1 MRDPALVLLLV
12 LCTAACGGEAGSD
25 GAALAVDTLPNGA
38 VRVRNP
44 ATGAWGDGE
53 GWRAV
58 EVAGIGSADAADPAY
73 VFGEVVDAAPDP
85 LGRVWVLDRQAKEL
99 RVFDAAGR
107 HVRTVGR
114 EGAGPG
120 EFRNPIGLTWDAQ
133 GRVWVVD
140 TSNQRYEVFD
150 TAGRHVRS
158 HRRSVE
164 GWGLPW
170 GGGFDRR
177 GESLYEPSYYTDP
190 ATRESRH
197 AYIRHRLQGQEVA
210 AVDTFLLPTHES
222 ATYEVKFARGS
233 SFRGVPYTP
242 ALVWHF
248 DGEQGLWMGVN
259 DRYRLYRRA
268 LAGDTVRVVERE
280 HRPAAVSAEERDS
293 VIASLEE
300 WARPGPDMGGRVSGP
315 LDYGLIPAVKPVFR
329 GMVVDDR
336 GYLWVAAT
344 APGAEPGGQWD
355 VLDPEGRYLGSVRME
370 LEVFPLPRIRGN
382 TVVGV
387 RRDELDVPR
396 VVVYRL
402 EGTNRGE

>member
-12 LCTAACGGEAGSD
+12 LCTAACGGGAGGE
-25 GAALAVDTLPNGA
+25 GAPLAVDTLPNGA

-44 ATGAWGDGE
+44 AAGAWGDGE

-120 EFRNPIGLTWDAQ
+120 EFRNPIGLTWDAG
-133 GRVWVVD
+133 GRMWVVD

-158 HRRSVE
+158 YRRSIE

-170 GGGFDRR
+170 GGGFDRG

-197 AYIRHRLQGQEVA
+197 AYIRHRLQGPELVPS
-210 AVDTFLLPTHES
+210 DTFLLPEHEE
-222 ATYEVKFARGS
+222 ATYEVEYSGGS
-233 SFRGVPYTP
+233 HFMRVPYAP
-242 ALVWHF
+242 ALAWHF
-248 DGEQGLWMGVN
+248 DGEQGLWFGVG
-259 DRYRLYRRA
+259 DRYLLVRRA
-268 LAGDTVRVVERE
+268 LAGDTLRVVERA
-280 HRPAAVSAEERDS
+280 HRPVAVAAGERDS
-293 VIASLEE
+293 VVALLRERSASANLGT
-300 WARPGPDMGGRVSGP
+300 RTSGP
-315 LDYGLIPAVKPVFR
+315 LDLGRIPAVKPAFR
-329 GMVVDDR
+329 GLVVDDR

-344 APGAEPGGQWD
+344 APGAEPAGRWD
-355 VLDPEGRYLGSVRME
+355 VFDPEGRYLGGVQME
-370 LEVFPLPRIRGN
+370 LEVLPLPRIRGN

-387 RRDELDVPR
+387 RRDDLDVPR

-402 EGTNRGE
+402 EGTGRGE

>member
-1 MRDPALVLLLV
+1 MRNPALVLLLV
-12 LCTAACGGEAGSD
+12 LSVSACGGDAAAGG
-25 GAALAVDTLPNGA
+25 GAETAVDTLANGA
-38 VRVRNP
+38 IRTRNP
-44 ATGAWGDGE
+44 EKGLWGPGQA
-53 GWRAV
+53 WRAV
-58 EVAGIGSADAADPAY
+58 EAARIGSADAAEPAY
-73 VFGEVVDAAPDP
+73 VFGEVVDAVTDP

-107 HVRTVGR
+107 HLRTVGR

-120 EFRNPIGLTWDAQ
+120 EFRNPIGLSWDA
-133 GRVWVVD
+133 GARLWVVD

-150 TAGRHVRS
+150 TAGRHVQS
-158 HRRSVE
+158 YRRTIE

-177 GESLYEPSYYTDP
+177 GEFLYEPTYYTDP

-197 AYIRHRLQGQEVA
+197 AYVRHRVEGQEVA
-210 AVDTFLLPTHES
+210 AADTFLLPTHES

-248 DGEQGLWMGVN
+248 DGEQGLWMGVS

-280 HRPAAVSAEERDS
+280 HRPAAVSAAERDS

-300 WARPGPDMGGRVSGP
+300 WARPGPNMGGRVSGP
-315 LDYGLIPAVKPVFR
+315 LDYGLIPAVKPAFR

-336 GYLWVAAT
+336 GHLWVAAT
-344 APGAEPGGQWD
+344 ESGPGGRWD
-355 VLDPEGRYLGSVRME
+355 VFDPEGRYLGTVAME
-370 LEVFPLPRIRGN
+370 LDVFPLPRIRGN

-387 RRDELDVPR
+387 RRDELDVPQ

-402 EGTNRGE
+402 EGTGRE

>member
-1 MRDPALVLLLV
+1 MRAAALVLPLV
-12 LCTAACGGEAGSD
+12 LCTAACGG
-25 GAALAVDTLPNGA
+25 AAEGDRAPLAVDTLPNGA

-44 ATGAWGDGE
+44 AAGAWGDGE

-107 HVRTVGR
+107 HVRTIGR

-120 EFRNPIGLTWDAQ
+120 EFRNPIGLTWDAG
-133 GRVWVVD
+133 GRAWVVD

-158 HRRSVE
+158 YRRSTA

-170 GGGFDRR
+170 RGGFDRG

-197 AYIRHRLQGQEVA
+197 AYVRHRLQGPELVPA
-210 AVDTFLLPTHES
+210 DTFPLPEHDE
-222 ATYEVKFARGS
+222 AAYEVEYSRGS
-233 SFRGVPYTP
+233 HFMGVPFAP
-242 ALVWHF
+242 ELLWHF
-248 DGEQGLWMGVN
+248 DGEQGLWFGVG
-259 DRYRLYRRA
+259 DRYLLYRRA
-268 LAGDTVRVVERE
+268 LAGDTLRVVERA
-280 HRPAAVSAEERDS
+280 HRPVAVSSRERDS
-293 VIASLEE
+293 VVALLRERSASADL
-300 WARPGPDMGGRVSGP
+300 GTRVSGP
-315 LDYGLIPAVKPVFR
+315 LDLGRIPAVKPAFR
-329 GMVVDDR
+329 GIVVDDR
-336 GYLWVAAT
+336 GHLWVAAT
-344 APGAEPGGQWD
+344 APGAGPGGRWD
-355 VLDPEGRYLGSVRME
+355 VFDPEGRYLGGVRME
-370 LEVFPLPRIRGN
+370 LEVFPLPRFRGN

-387 RRDELDVPR
+387 RRDDLDVPR

-402 EGTNRGE
+402 EGTDRGE